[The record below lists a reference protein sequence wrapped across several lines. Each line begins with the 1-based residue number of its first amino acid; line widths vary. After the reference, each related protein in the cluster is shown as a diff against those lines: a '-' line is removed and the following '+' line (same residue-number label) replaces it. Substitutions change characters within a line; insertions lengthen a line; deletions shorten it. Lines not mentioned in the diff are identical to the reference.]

1 MANEFFEVLS
11 FKKCEY
17 FIFIDKKSRINVGNM
32 KLFYNFALEK

>member
-17 FIFIDKKSRINVGNM
+17 FIFINKKTGLIIDNLKKNV
-32 KLFYNFALEK
+32 